1 MIISIN
7 SGSRAKGWSH
17 YVTNGTKAKPRNKDL
32 IEVIEGDFEFGD
44 YLCDN
49 NKYEDSYYSLV
60 LGFRGK
66 PDKQILLQA
75 YEDFKKHFFVGLN
88 ADEYHIDS
96 IFHFDTDDSHIH
108 IRIPKQNLLTNT
120 HLQLYYD
127 KIDRPR
133 KELIQDYISLKYGFE
148 IARETNREIIKEQSY
163 EIVNKWRDD
172 EDRISFDFSKKNFKK
187 EAEQQVNSYIKEQL
201 MSGHIDKLDDIKTIL
216 EEIGLNVERFG
227 KDIKKDFSYVT
238 VSNKTG
244 KMRVRGEF
252 YNEDFFKCTQEDR
265 KIQIETNK
273 KSFGNID
280 KDIRLKEVENKLK
293 KENEKR
299 FEVVKKLFKSSREK
313 ASKEHEKLTEK
324 NIHNKEE
331 KDVIN
336 RAIVERNRTSRTET
350 IEFFES
356 LRATADS
363 LRKHSISNS
372 TKLSEQH
379 EQASKRVRNIIQESE
394 INIQQIGKFEQ
405 QVSRFTK
412 LREFGRKLT
421 DYVRT
426 AREYILNTYND
437 FKEKFT
443 SDNKPK
449 LEPIPDTSH
458 LENNQSQI
466 QQKQKRKKI

>member
-1 MIISIN
+1 M
-7 SGSRAKGWSH
+7 
-17 YVTNGTKAKPRNKDL
+17 
-32 IEVIEGDFEFGD
+32 
-44 YLCDN
+44 
-49 NKYEDSYYSLV
+49 
-60 LGFRGK
+60 
-66 PDKQILLQA
+66 
-75 YEDFKKHFFVGLN
+75 
-88 ADEYHIDS
+88 
-96 IFHFDTDDSHIH
+96 
-108 IRIPKQNLLTNT
+108 
-120 HLQLYYD
+120 
-127 KIDRPR
+127 
-133 KELIQDYISLKYGFE
+133 KYGFE

-172 EDRISFDFSKKNFKK
+172 EDRISFNFSKKNLKK

-216 EEIGLNVERFG
+216 EEIGLTVERFG

-238 VSNKTG
+238 VSNETG

-252 YNEDFFKCTQEDR
+252 YNEDFFKSTQEDR
-265 KIQIETNK
+265 KKQIKANK

-280 KDIRLKEVENKLK
+280 KDTRLKEVENKLK
-293 KENEKR
+293 KENKKR
-299 FEVVKKLFKSSREK
+299 FEVVKKLFNKSRKK
-313 ASKEHEKLTEK
+313 ASKEFEKIIEE
-324 NIHNKEE
+324 NE
-331 KDVIN
+331 KDKEQEDDIGRTVN
-336 RAIVERNRTSRTET
+336 ERDRISRKET

-356 LRATADS
+356 LRETADS
-363 LRKHSISNS
+363 LREHSISNS
-372 TKLSEQH
+372 KKLSEQH
-379 EQASKRVRNIIQESE
+379 EQSSKRVRNIIQESE
-394 INIQQIGKFEQ
+394 INIRQIGKFEQ
-405 QVSRFTK
+405 QVSRLTT

-449 LEPIPDTSH
+449 LEPIPDISH